1 MIKQNTM
8 KEFLLVALAAIL
20 TTSSFGQKTSKDNVP
35 QSVQDALKKSFPTA
49 QVEKWEKENQNFEAE
64 FDFNKEEMSAL
75 FSPEGKLIET
85 EVDIAIGD
93 LPTPIVNYVSKNLS
107 GKKIKEASK
116 ITNSAG
122 NVSFEAEV
130 GGKDYI
136 FDSSGNLLKSE

>member
-1 MIKQNTM
+1 M
-8 KEFLLVALAAIL
+8 KKFLLVALAAIH

-93 LPTPIVNYVSKNLS
+93 LPAPIVNYVSKNLS

>member
-1 MIKQNTM
+1 M
-8 KEFLLVALAAIL
+8 KKFLLVALAAIL

-35 QSVQDALKKSFPTA
+35 QSVQDALNKSFPTA

-64 FDFNKEEMSAL
+64 FKLNKEEVSAL
-75 FSPEGKLIET
+75 FGPEGKLIET

>member
-1 MIKQNTM
+1 M
-8 KEFLLVALAAIL
+8 KKFLLVALAAIL

-35 QSVQDALKKSFPTA
+35 QSVQDALKKSFPNA

-93 LPTPIVNYVSKNLS
+93 LPAPIVNYVSKNLS

>member
-1 MIKQNTM
+1 M
-8 KEFLLVALAAIL
+8 KKFLLVALAAIL

-93 LPTPIVNYVSKNLS
+93 LPAPIVNYVSKNLS

-136 FDSSGNLLKSE
+136 FDSSGNLLKCE

>member
-1 MIKQNTM
+1 M

>member
-1 MIKQNTM
+1 M
-8 KEFLLVALAAIL
+8 ALAAIL

-85 EVDIAIGD
+85 EVDISIGE
-93 LPTPIVNYVSKNLS
+93 LPTPIVDYVSKNLS

-116 ITNSAG
+116 ITNSTG

-130 GGKDYI
+130 DGKDYI

>member
-1 MIKQNTM
+1 M
-8 KEFLLVALAAIL
+8 KKFLLVALAAIL

-35 QSVQDALKKSFPTA
+35 QIVKDALNKSFPTA
-49 QVEKWEKENQNFEAE
+49 QNETWEKENQNFEAE
-64 FDFNKEEMSAL
+64 FKLNKEEVSAL
-75 FSPEGKLIET
+75 FGPEGKLIET

>member
-1 MIKQNTM
+1 M
-8 KEFLLVALAAIL
+8 KKFLLVALAAIV

-93 LPTPIVNYVSKNLS
+93 LPAPIVDYVSKNLS

>member
-1 MIKQNTM
+1 M
-8 KEFLLVALAAIL
+8 KKFLLVALAAIL

-35 QSVQDALKKSFPTA
+35 QIVQDALNKSFPTA
-49 QVEKWEKENQNFEAE
+49 QNETWEKENQNFEAE
-64 FDFNKEEMSAL
+64 FKLNKEEVSAL
-75 FSPEGKLIET
+75 FGPEGKLIET

-93 LPTPIVNYVSKNLS
+93 LPTPIVNYVSKNLP